1 MSLHDNKANSYLF
14 INDTEFHKFKA
25 NDSAIIAT
33 PLCLGNTL
41 KERSVDNMKNTGLT
55 GYVYDFSIDY
65 DGIAVDDILGI
76 HKYLMNNMI

>member
-14 INDTEFHKFKA
+14 INDAEFHKFKA
-25 NDSAIIAT
+25 NDSAIITT

-41 KERSVDNMKNTGLT
+41 KDCSVDNMKNTGLT

-65 DGIAVDDILGI
+65 DAIAVDDILGI
-76 HKYLMNNMI
+76 HKSLMNNII